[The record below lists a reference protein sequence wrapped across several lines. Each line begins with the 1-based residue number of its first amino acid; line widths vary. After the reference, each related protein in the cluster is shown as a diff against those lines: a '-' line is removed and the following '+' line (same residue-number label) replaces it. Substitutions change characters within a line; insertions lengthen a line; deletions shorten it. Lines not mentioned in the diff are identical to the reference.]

1 MLPPG
6 KATYSFQRSVNT
18 GSVTIFISYANMKK
32 TLASLNLLSVILVIG
47 VNYYTQAFR
56 VNNTTIG
63 EISGRYDN
71 LFTPASYAFAIW
83 GFIFLGL
90 MAYSIFQVRRAF
102 FSNKTSEFID
112 QTGYWFT
119 LANVLNSA
127 WVFAFM
133 YDQIGLSVLIM
144 LGILFSLLK
153 IVIRTNM
160 ERWDAPIEII
170 AFVWWPICIY
180 AGWISVATIAN
191 IAAYLTKLGW
201 NGGGVP
207 ASTWTLIMIVIAT
220 ILNLLMIRS
229 RNMREFGVVGVW
241 ALFAIYVRHETGH
254 EPIAYTALLGSII
267 IFIAIGIHG
276 YRNRRTNPFQKLR
289 ERRSK

>member
-1 MLPPG
+1 
-6 KATYSFQRSVNT
+6 
-18 GSVTIFISYANMKK
+18 MKK

-47 VNYYTQAFR
+47 VNYYTQALR

-63 EISGRYDN
+63 EISSRYDN

-90 MAYSIFQVRRAF
+90 VAYSIFQVRRAF
-102 FSNKTSEFID
+102 FSNKPSKFIE
-112 QTGYWFT
+112 QTGYWFAI
-119 LANVLNSA
+119 ANILNAA

-133 YDQIGLSVLIM
+133 YDQIGLSVMIM

-153 IVIRTNM
+153 IVFNTNM

-201 NGGGVP
+201 NGGGVS
-207 ASTWTLIMIVIAT
+207 ASTWTQIMIVIASV
-220 ILNLLMIRS
+220 LNLLMIQS

-241 ALFAIYVRHETGH
+241 ALFAIYMRHEAGN
-254 EPIAYTALLGSII
+254 EPIAYTALLCSIM
-267 IFIAIGIHG
+267 IFIVISLHG